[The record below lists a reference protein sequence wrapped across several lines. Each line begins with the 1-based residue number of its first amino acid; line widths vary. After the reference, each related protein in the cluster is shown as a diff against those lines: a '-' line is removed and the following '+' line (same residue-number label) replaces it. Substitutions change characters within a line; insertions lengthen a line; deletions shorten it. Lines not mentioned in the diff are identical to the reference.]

1 MKILRSQFVAVAGAA
16 WLLAAAVIALAAP
29 QAPPQALGD
38 ARPSLL
44 AGWAMAGL
52 TGAMS
57 FGLLAYADGRPLKV
71 FLTSVFG
78 GFLARLVLVAL
89 GLVWAIHRGY
99 SPIWFCVSFFALY
112 WLFFACEV
120 LAFRQ
125 VLRRRS
131 GPELL
136 ATGAVT

>member
-1 MKILRSQFVAVAGAA
+1 MKILLSQFVAAAGAA
-16 WLLAAAVIALAAP
+16 WLLAPAVIVLAAQP
-29 QAPPQALGD
+29 D

-44 AGWAMAGL
+44 FGWAMAGL
-52 TGAMS
+52 TGALS

-71 FLTSVFG
+71 FLQSIFG
-78 GFLARLVLVAL
+78 GFLVRLVLVAL

-120 LAFRQ
+120 LAMRQ

-131 GPELL
+131 DSPELL
-136 ATGAVT
+136 APGAAS